1 MDRTTEY
8 AKLVVSGKILK
19 GQTEI
24 KCCKRH
30 LDDLQKKNFEYIW
43 DPQQAERAINLANE
57 LTILEGSEPKRLKT
71 RGFQNFIIGSLHGW
85 RKKRS
90 KKLRFREAYIQ
101 IGRQNGKSFL
111 SGTEV
116 NNRATFSGYN
126 KGKIYCAATK
136 QEQANIVWDEVEKFI
151 LADKD
156 LSDLYQIRRHERTIT
171 SKVTGTEIKSVGRD
185 TKSADGFRSILAVID
200 EYHAHPNEQMYKLML
215 DGQISVS
222 SPLTLAITTA
232 GFNINSPCYKQYEMA
247 KNVVTGLVKKES
259 LFVFITEMDE
269 DDDIWDYKNWAKA
282 NPLLLWNEDNSY
294 DMEKVKDLS
303 EKAIDA
309 KEKGGQELINFL
321 TKSLNTWV
329 KYSGAG
335 FVDLDKFKECGSDL
349 TLEDFKGK
357 ECILGID
364 LSSGGDL
371 TSIALVFREGD
382 HYYIYSHSFMPIL
395 RLEEHE
401 KTDKAPYRIWANQ
414 GYLTLTEG
422 VFGLKTDYK
431 FIIAHLKKLI
441 EDYDLNIIACGYDG
455 HNASAFISDL
465 EFLNCD
471 LVEISQSA
479 KSLNDATVDL
489 QLSVQAKQIKYDKR
503 NALLVWSFINAKTTQ
518 NSFGEIKVMKETNTE
533 RIDVVDAVIDAWK
546 LAMANESS
554 VNYDAEKDMEE
565 WLELMKG
572 GAK

>member
-24 KCCKRH
+24 KCCQRH
-30 LDDLQKKNFEYIW
+30 LDDLEKKNFEYIW

-156 LSDLYQIRRHERTIT
+156 LSDLYQIRKHERTIT

-259 LFVFITEMDE
+259 LFVFIAEMDE

-282 NPLLLWNEDNSY
+282 NPLLLWNEDDSY
-294 DMEKVKDLS
+294 NMEKVKDLS

-371 TSIALVFREGD
+371 TSIALVFRKGD
-382 HYYIYSHSFMPIL
+382 YYYIYSHSFMPIL

-489 QLSVQAKQIKYDKR
+489 QLSVQAKQIKYDRR

-533 RIDVVDAVIDAWK
+533 RIDVVDSVIDAWK

-554 VNYDAEKDMEE
+554 INYDAEKDMEE

>member
-8 AKLVVSGKILK
+8 AKLVVEGKILK

-30 LDDLQKKNFEYIW
+30 LDDLKKKNFEYIW
-43 DPQQAERAINLANE
+43 DSEQAERAINLANE

-259 LFVFITEMDE
+259 LFVFIAEMDE

-282 NPLLLWNEDNSY
+282 NPLLLWNEDDSY
-294 DMEKVKDLS
+294 NMEKVKDLS

-349 TLEDFKGK
+349 TLEDFKGQ

-489 QLSVQAKQIKYDKR
+489 QLSVQAKQIKYDRR

-533 RIDVVDAVIDAWK
+533 RIDVVYAVIDAWK